1 MSPRR
6 RDIRAQRM
14 QIAQLAA
21 RLLVEGST
29 HSFGTAKRKAAAAM
43 AVTANED
50 LPDNLTL
57 LAAVID
63 YQQLF
68 DRSALALRN
77 ERLRRAALS
86 AMHFLQ
92 NFAPRLHGAC
102 LYGTTFRYS
111 AVDLHLFEDE
121 VEQVTRHLINHRV
134 QYQLGD
140 ALHSVGKQA
149 PTRFPTFALHREGVD
164 FELTL
169 LPRARFK
176 QPLINPLNA
185 APYRYLDAAQLGALL
200 TQNPGGYCLEGLH
213 LDRLE

>member
-6 RDIRAQRM
+6 RDVRAQRM
-14 QIAQLAA
+14 QVAQLAA

-29 HSFGTAKRKAAAAM
+29 HSFGTAKRKAAAAL

-57 LAAVID
+57 LAAIID
-63 YQQLF
+63 YQQIF

-86 AMHFLQ
+86 AMRFLQ
-92 NFAPRLHGAC
+92 DFAPRLHGAC

-121 VEQVTRHLINHRV
+121 LERVTRHLINHRV
-134 QYQLGD
+134 QYQLGE
-140 ALHSVGKQA
+140 ALHNVRKQEPA
-149 PTRFPTFALHREGVD
+149 RYPTFALHREGVD

-169 LPRARFK
+169 LPRARLR

-185 APYRYLDAAQLGALL
+185 APYRYLDAAQLTALL
-200 TQNPGGYCLEGLH
+200 TEHPGDYCLEGLN
-213 LDRLE
+213 LERLE